1 MATACHI
8 DHLVRRK
15 RPCVLAW
22 LIRYAGVGS
31 AITKTV
37 PVISWS
43 AQEAIMLNPTSVLA
57 DALGRYLAETYRRIY
72 GDQEPRIAAGLD
84 EAARLVIERIAN
96 SDALYHN
103 CEHTALVTL
112 CVQDILRGRRLE
124 RTVTPLD
131 WGHTILAALNHDI
144 GYVRGICRGDT
155 TEQFVIDA
163 AGNTVTPPRGASDA
177 FLAPYH
183 VERGKIMVRER
194 FASVPFID
202 EERIASAIE
211 LTRFPVPDDEDHAA
225 TNTEAGLVRAGDLIG
240 QLGDPF
246 YPRKLNALYYEFV
259 EIGIHE
265 TLGYSSPADMVDHY
279 PQFYWNKVERYL
291 GDALRYLGMTVQG
304 KQWTA
309 TLYSHIFAI
318 EHNRRYMGPQSA
330 SSKL

>member
-1 MATACHI
+1 
-8 DHLVRRK
+8 
-15 RPCVLAW
+15 
-22 LIRYAGVGS
+22 
-31 AITKTV
+31 
-37 PVISWS
+37 
-43 AQEAIMLNPTSVLA
+43 MLNPTSVLA
-57 DALGRYLAETYRRIY
+57 DALGRNLAETYRRIY

-96 SDALYHN
+96 SDALYHD

-124 RTVTPLD
+124 RVVTPVD

-144 GYVRGICRGDT
+144 GYVRGICAGDT
-155 TEQFVIDA
+155 EERFVIDA

-194 FASVPFID
+194 FAPVPFID
-202 EERIASAIE
+202 EERIALAIE

-259 EIGIHE
+259 EIGVHE
-265 TLGYSSPADMVDHY
+265 KLGYSSPADMVDHY
-279 PQFYWNKVERYL
+279 PQFYWSKVERYI
-291 GDALRYLGMTVQG
+291 GDALRYLGMTVEG
-304 KQWTA
+304 KQWAA

-318 EHNRRYMGPQSA
+318 EHNRRYMGPQPA
-330 SSKL
+330 PAKQ